1 MADMTD
7 LDSIL
12 QRPLRLDKIA
22 LDDSVSWL
30 ELVVLW
36 ILGFTKNVLGDGQE
50 RLRLSLTTCRRI
62 RVSILL

>member
-22 LDDSVSWL
+22 LDDSISWL
-30 ELVVLW
+30 ELVYF
-36 ILGFTKNVLGDGQE
+36 GFSG
-50 RLRLSLTTCRRI
+50 SRRMFSEM
-62 RVSILL
+62 VKSV